1 MTIAILE
8 AGVRESDLTVQFE
21 VDRIVVQLR
30 RQGLSEPIT
39 VVAGTL
45 YAEIVPDLSKVTW
58 HAEKVLIKLRKK
70 TEGEWYELWSKE
82 KKTAATAVTKP
93 AATAVTKPAATAAK
107 PAGATTETAE
117 DAPVPTPAPAE
128 QPSRPQ
134 GSQKK
139 DWDSIEK
146 EIAAEE
152 EQEKP
157 QGDDAMNKL
166 FQQLYANADPDTR
179 RAMIKS
185 YQTSGGTVLSTN
197 WNEVEKTDYEKERTA
212 PDGVEWKNWEGDK
225 LPMKK
230 DD

>member
-45 YAEIVPDLSKVTW
+45 YAEIVPELSKVTW

-93 AATAVTKPAATAAK
+93 AATAAK
-107 PAGATTETAE
+107 PAEATMETAE
-117 DAPVPTPAPAE
+117 DAVHGKGGKKARASEGGEARASEPGDFCIPWP
-128 QPSRPQ
+128 RMNHD
-134 GSQKK
+134 GSH
-139 DWDSIEK
+139 
-146 EIAAEE
+146 
-152 EQEKP
+152 
-157 QGDDAMNKL
+157 
-166 FQQLYANADPDTR
+166 
-179 RAMIKS
+179 
-185 YQTSGGTVLSTN
+185 
-197 WNEVEKTDYEKERTA
+197 
-212 PDGVEWKNWEGDK
+212 
-225 LPMKK
+225 
-230 DD
+230 